1 MANFLSY
8 RFLLEL
14 VESKVK
20 DGYNFVEVGGSKFS
34 CLRKPVAAMVVHLTL
49 AYFCRMEACY

>member
-34 CLRKPVAAMVVHLTL
+34 CLRKPVAATR
-49 AYFCRMEACY
+49 CT